1 MPGKITLQSVK
12 ALQPGETIF
21 DSELTGFQ
29 VRRQRDAI
37 VYSVRR
43 KCQGRNQRLP
53 IGEHGAW
60 TPTTA
65 RKEAERLL
73 RELGVGNDPRASR
86 TAATTLRAAAV
97 GFMEHIREKRAPRTA
112 RGYQDHLDQHL
123 LPKFGSL
130 PLDRITTEAV
140 EKLHLGLKRHK
151 TLANHV
157 VATLSSLYGWADGKL
172 VPRGFNPCSGVERYK
187 LDPRN
192 CQLEDDAIESVVR
205 VLREC
210 KKEGRWSPFAL
221 AGIELYL
228 LTGLRRDAVRTAK
241 WEHVDW
247 ERNKVKVQLKR
258 QGLRAVHFSDEA
270 MAVLRRLRADYPDD
284 GNPYIIRGSQPG
296 EPYKN
301 MQDVWDHVRQRA
313 GLDGIRIH
321 DMRHTVGSIV
331 GETNNPKV
339 VMEALGQTSVA
350 SAMRYIHTRGD
361 AVEREMK
368 RVGAK
373 VAEAGK

>member
-1 MPGKITLQSVK
+1 MQGKITLQSVK
-12 ALQPGETIF
+12 ALKSGETIF
-21 DSELTGFQ
+21 DNELTGFQ

-65 RKEAERLL
+65 RTEAERLL
-73 RELGVGNDPRASR
+73 RELGVGNDPRAAR
-86 TAATTLRAAAV
+86 VAATTLREAAK
-97 GFMEHIREKRAPRTA
+97 GFMDHIREKRAPHTA

-123 LPKFGSL
+123 LPKFSST
-130 PLDRITTEAV
+130 PLDRITTEAI
-140 EKLHLGLKRHK
+140 EKLHLGLKRHR

-157 VATLSSLYGWADGKL
+157 VATLSSLYTWAEGKL
-172 VPRGFNPCSGVERYK
+172 VPKGFNPCSGVERYK

-192 CQLEDDAIESVVR
+192 CQLEDDEIER
-205 VLREC
+205 LIAVLRQCE
-210 KKEGRWSPFAL
+210 KEGRWSPFAL

-228 LTGLRRDAVRTAK
+228 LTGLRRDAIRTAK
-241 WEHVDW
+241 WEQVDW
-247 ERNKVKVQLKR
+247 ERNKVKVHLKR
-258 QGLRAVHFSDEA
+258 HGLRAIHFSDEA
-270 MAVLRRLRADYPDD
+270 MAVLRRLRDDYPDD
-284 GNPYIIRGSQPG
+284 GNPYIIRGSKHG
-296 EPYKN
+296 RPYAN
-301 MQDVWDHVRQRA
+301 IQDVWDHVRGRA
-313 GLDGIRIH
+313 GLDGVRIH
-321 DMRHTVGSIV
+321 DLRHTVGSIV
-331 GETNNPKV
+331 GETNNPKI

-361 AVEREMK
+361 AVEREMR

-373 VAEAGK
+373 VAGLVK